1 MARQFTRRATLLR
14 SAVQLQSRVHVIDVL
29 LVQVLPQTLQR
40 LAEALEVN
48 DFLLPQELQHVVDI
62 WVIAEEGSGRKPA
75 PSEMD
80 FGRSVTPGISFA
92 HYQTACG
99 VLGTL
104 PPKPVLTL
112 SNQKRHS

>member
-1 MARQFTRRATLLR
+1 M
-14 SAVQLQSRVHVIDVL
+14 QSRVHVIDVL

-40 LAEALEVN
+40 LSEALKVN
-48 DFLLPQELQHVVDI
+48 DFPLPQELQHVVDI

-104 PPKPVLTL
+104 PPPKLVLTL
-112 SNQKRHS
+112 SNQKRRS